1 MSASHWSMAAIL
13 ASDWLLDMTH
23 PAYTDIKMGRAGKKE
38 RGKIL
43 APKLKAY
50 VRHQDGP
57 GWEERERE
65 DFGAKT
71 KSVCQAP
78 AGSSR
83 TARSVFWIEP
93 FGRCEREGP

>member
-1 MSASHWSMAAIL
+1 MAAIL

-50 VRHQDGP
+50 VRHQ
-57 GWEERERE
+57 
-65 DFGAKT
+65 A
-71 KSVCQAP
+71 AP
-78 AGSSR
+78 AQPGLCFGLNHLGDER
-83 TARSVFWIEP
+83 GRDLEP
-93 FGRCEREGP
+93 CWMVQ